1 MISELKVTTMKIIKK
16 WNAQRGKVL
25 KSMNRVTVT
34 CKILSSCLPIFNWNL
49 EGERVDS
56 KKYLKKAEMTLF
68 QNLMKIIN
76 PHVTKKLNKAQVS

>member
-1 MISELKVTTMKIIKK
+1 MKCTEG
-16 WNAQRGKVL
+16 GKVL

-56 KKYLKKAEMTLF
+56 KKYLKKEMTLF
-68 QNLMKIIN
+68 SKFDEN
-76 PHVTKKLNKAQVS
+76 NKPT